1 MEAAR
6 AKATTVAAQEDVPM
20 GSRIREI
27 EKLYA
32 KARASNGPGKKGK
45 KGGGGKG
52 DKKRKGPALD
62 NRMKK
67 DKRGMERAAK
77 RMKGRGRKGGKAG
90 GRGKK

>member
-6 AKATTVAAQEDVPM
+6 AKAASVAAQEDVPM

-45 KGGGGKG
+45 KAGGGRGAQK
-52 DKKRKGPALD
+52 KGPALD
-62 NRMKK
+62 KRMKK
-67 DKRGMERAAK
+67 DKRGMDRAAK

-90 GRGKK
+90 GRGRK